1 MRCGHS
7 SMRTSCRFLPEMAD
21 VFLLIQIIAKN
32 GMTFNIKLQFHFYFC
47 FATLPALIREDRM
60 TGKIGVAVIGAGAIG
75 RTHIDTLGKM
85 EGMRLAA
92 LVDPAPSGRS
102 LADTLGVPCM
112 PDVAALIDSGLA
124 DAAIVATPNET
135 HLPVSAALLN
145 AGIPV
150 LLEKPVAE
158 SLESALSLIGLA
170 EKTGV
175 PLLVGHHRR
184 HNPIIRA
191 AHAAIHGGKIGDLV
205 MATVTCSLAKP
216 SSYFEA
222 TWRRAPGA
230 GGPLLINL
238 VHEID
243 LMRHFFGEVAS
254 VQAIASHGRR
264 GFSVEDTAAVALT
277 FVKGGLATLCISDAA
292 TGPWAWDLSA
302 GENLAR
308 FPAHP
313 VTAHH
318 YAGSRAGLSL
328 PDLTLWEPEGE
339 PDWTRKLRPSKLAFE
354 PADAYEAQLAHF
366 AGLIRD
372 GGAPLVSAR
381 DATVNLIVL
390 DAIRTAAER
399 RETVTVDLSPLD
411 TV

>member
-1 MRCGHS
+1 
-7 SMRTSCRFLPEMAD
+7 
-21 VFLLIQIIAKN
+21 
-32 GMTFNIKLQFHFYFC
+32 
-47 FATLPALIREDRM
+47 M
-60 TGKIGVAVIGAGAIG
+60 TGRIRVAVIGAGAIG
-75 RTHIDTLGKM
+75 RTHIETIGRM
-85 EGMRLAA
+85 EGLKLSA
-92 LVDPAPSGRS
+92 LVDPASSGQM
-102 LADTLGVPCM
+102 LAKSLGVPCL
-112 PDVAALIDSGLA
+112 PDVNALLGAGLA

-135 HLPVSAALLN
+135 HLPVSGALLE

-158 SLESALSLIGLA
+158 SLDSAIRLIGLT

-191 AHAAIHGGKIGDLV
+191 AREAIHKGRIGDLV

-216 SSYFEA
+216 PSYFEA
-222 TWRRAPGA
+222 AWRRTPGA

-243 LMRHFFGEVAS
+243 LMRHFFGEIAS
-254 VQAIASHGRR
+254 VQAIASHGQR
-264 GFSVEDTAAVALT
+264 GFAVEDTAAIALS

-302 GENLAR
+302 GENPVR
-308 FPAHP
+308 FPAHS

-328 PDLTLWEPEGE
+328 PDLTLWEPQGE
-339 PDWTRKLRPSKLAFE
+339 PDWTRKLVPSNLTFE
-354 PADAYEAQLAHF
+354 AADPYEEQLAHF
-366 AGLIRD
+366 ASLIRT
-372 GGAPLVSAR
+372 GGTPLVSAR
-381 DATVNLIVL
+381 DATANLIVL
-390 DAIRTAAER
+390 DAIRTAAQR
-399 RETVTVDLSPLD
+399 GETVAVDLSPLR
-411 TV
+411 